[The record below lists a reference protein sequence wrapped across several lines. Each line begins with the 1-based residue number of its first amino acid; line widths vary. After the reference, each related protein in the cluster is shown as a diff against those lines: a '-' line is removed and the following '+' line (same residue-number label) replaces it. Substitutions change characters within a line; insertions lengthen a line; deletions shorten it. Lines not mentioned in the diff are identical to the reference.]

1 MKILTNK
8 QQIKIAK
15 LLAAI
20 YYTAVHGFGNS
31 KEGNIDSMTKIV
43 EHVADIAYLVGGEQ
57 MMDIGVPALVY
68 QLQEYAKSKGDKTS

>member
-15 LLAAI
+15 LLAAV

-31 KEGNIDSMTKIV
+31 KEGDIDSMTKIV
-43 EHVADIAYLVGGEQ
+43 EHVADIAYLVGGER
-57 MMDIGVPALVY
+57 MMNIGIPSLVY
-68 QLQEYAKSKGDKTS
+68 QIHEYAKSKGDKTS